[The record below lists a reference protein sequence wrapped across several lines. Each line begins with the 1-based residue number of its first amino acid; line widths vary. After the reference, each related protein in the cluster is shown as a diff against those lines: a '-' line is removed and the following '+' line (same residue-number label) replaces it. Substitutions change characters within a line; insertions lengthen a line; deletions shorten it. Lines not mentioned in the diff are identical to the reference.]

1 MKARLE
7 EGGGG
12 GGRRRRLGKMAARG
26 SGNELHSC
34 RLLCTQ
40 SSRRPSA
47 NIEIRRGIDQINFMQ
62 DALGD
67 AKRLWGDRFL
77 TPKINVR
84 ARRVLNTPD
93 SLARHK
99 IAALPPVCLTHSL
112 SRGE

>member
-1 MKARLE
+1 
-7 EGGGG
+7 
-12 GGRRRRLGKMAARG
+12 
-26 SGNELHSC
+26 
-34 RLLCTQ
+34 
-40 SSRRPSA
+40 
-47 NIEIRRGIDQINFMQ
+47 MQ